1 MSIRFRAGATML
13 LFAFA
18 LTFFPVTTYAAN
30 EDTVDTYRYEEDLG
44 NGFTAETILMIDPV
58 QGRSGQKSA
67 YKQKIIRHSGR
78 QIASVTLDATFSYN
92 GTTSSVVSYRY
103 EKDMSF
109 GWLYTRHN
117 IVTSGGRVT
126 LTADLV
132 SAIGT
137 VPISISM
144 YCTPAGVI
152 S

>member
-1 MSIRFRAGATML
+1 MSIRFRAGAMVL

-18 LTFFPVTTYAAN
+18 LMCFPVTTYAAN

-44 NGFTAETILMIDPV
+44 NGFTAETVLVMNPA
-58 QGRSGQKSA
+58 RSERGA
-67 YKQKIIRHSGR
+67 YKQKIIKHDGR
-78 QIASVTLDATFSYN
+78 QIASVTLDAIFYYN
-92 GTTSSVVSYRY
+92 GSTSRVVSYKY